1 MVWLI
6 IIVTEVNNCI
16 YIYMIIIWVKWINM
30 VSLNSY
36 NDTQWLY
43 DVA

>member
-1 MVWLI
+1 M
-6 IIVTEVNNCI
+6 
-16 YIYMIIIWVKWINM
+16 YMRIIWVKWINM

-36 NDTQWLY
+36 NETQWVY